1 MLQDLIFFKNTS
13 TLDETLYASPMGRLS
28 VRQTLIVGGGCGTI
42 LLAALGLYGQPG
54 GDGAGAPLI
63 LLMLPVPLALGLYKP
78 KILTADQLLFSVVV
92 FLVRNSTGRTAGP
105 RRPGGTDRNVRH
117 SSKHMGYHPLARKP
131 VPRDKVRIVTVADL
145 ARPTRLKLT
154 ILRPDGGA
162 FANHFVSI
170 YLDGT
175 RVTAMTTDSA
185 GEVEAL
191 VTPGTEGIC
200 SLRVAAK
207 GYDRPVLDGRIKFV
221 RG

>member
-28 VRQTLIVGGGCGTI
+28 VRQALIVGGGCGAI

-54 GDGAGAPLI
+54 GDGAGAPFI
-63 LLMLPVPLALGLYKP
+63 LLMLPAPLALGLYKP
-78 KILTADQLLFSVVV
+78 KILTADQLLFSVIV
-92 FLVRNSTGRTAGP
+92 FFARGLSA
-105 RRPGGTDRNVRH
+105 RRVARPKKPGSGGNIRH
-117 SSKHMGYHPLARKP
+117 SRYMGYHPLARKP

-170 YLDGT
+170 YLDGV
-175 RVTAMTTDSA
+175 RITAMTTDSA

-207 GYDRPVLDGRIKFV
+207 GYDMPVLDGRIKFV